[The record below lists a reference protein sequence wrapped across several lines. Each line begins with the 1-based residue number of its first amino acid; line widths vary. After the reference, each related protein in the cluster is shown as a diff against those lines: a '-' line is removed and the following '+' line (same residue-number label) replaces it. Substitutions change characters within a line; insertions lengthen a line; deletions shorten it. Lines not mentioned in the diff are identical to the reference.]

1 MSDGRGVRGIPYAF
15 AGLSEVRKDKATR
28 ETKETF
34 TIITTDPNEV
44 MRGLDDRMPVILYRK
59 DYVQWMA
66 PADPRQFPV
75 NLLRPCPAVDMKGCK
90 VGADVGNVRNNRPE
104 LCDPVCRPGSQSKS
118 QLSWRK
124 KFFIRCS
131 AECSNGTGISEANTI
146 EEGRWADKQRS
157 RLPLCSR
164 RK

>member
-44 MRGLDDRMPVILYRK
+44 MRGLDDRMSVILYRK

-66 PADPRQFPV
+66 PADPAQVPV

-90 VGADVGNVRNNRPE
+90 VGPDVGNVRNNRPG
-104 LCDPVCRPGSQSKS
+104 LCDPSHVPARN
-118 QLSWRK
+118 
-124 KFFIRCS
+124 
-131 AECSNGTGISEANTI
+131 AV
-146 EEGRWADKQRS
+146 EESVELAQEVLYQVFGRVLKRIGN
-157 RLPLCSR
+157 
-164 RK
+164 K